1 MLLIIFFDPTPYTLR
16 RRRCD
21 HVGHLTYL
29 GGYIMSNI
37 RGTISVVNNAVQS
50 TITTTGSSLAGGASW
65 LTNFVESE
73 LEVQAKTRDA
83 LVQMRV
89 DNVMAE
95 YHDHETK
102 LLEKYGTEGIE
113 RINEIKAHFEQ
124 VAKQRELAKQ
134 RESKQRKSK

>member
-1 MLLIIFFDPTPYTLR
+1 
-16 RRRCD
+16 
-21 HVGHLTYL
+21 
-29 GGYIMSNI
+29 MSNI

-50 TITTTGSSLAGGASW
+50 TITTTGASLAGGASW

-73 LEVQAKTRDA
+73 LEVQSKTRDA

-102 LLEKYGTEGIE
+102 LLEKYGPEGIE

-124 VAKQRELAKQ
+124 MAKQ
-134 RESKQRKSK
+134 RESK